1 MQGNEGGADAQR
13 AQFRQQR
20 VIEVQARRRRGDRAP
35 LAGKHRLV
43 TRLVGGLRGAFDV
56 GRQGQAS
63 VALDL
68 LQGVAEKAQ
77 SVELALAAD
86 NLDLDRVFQ
95 AQPRTGFG

>member
-1 MQGNEGGADAQR
+1 MHAVIRQSLCPHRLESAGADMQGNEGGADAQR

-68 LQGVAEKAQ
+68 LQGVAEKR
-77 SVELALAAD
+77 S
-86 NLDLDRVFQ
+86 R
-95 AQPRTGFG
+95 